1 MIPKQKA
8 IQLYNKFNK
17 EITESSS
24 SYEYE
29 KIKEVSPQIIG
40 CCLVAVD
47 ELINAFKELS
57 IEESGRIHIDFGH
70 GFWIEVKNEIKI
82 L

>member
-29 KIKEVSPQIIG
+29 KIKEVSPQIID

-47 ELINAFKELS
+47 EILEILQVKIKDLDLIE
-57 IEESGRIHIDFGH
+57 
-70 GFWIEVKNEIKI
+70 FWQEIKNEINK